1 MAGLNEHGHGTW
13 DAIAREVLTP
23 RITRQ
28 VVHGDALTMAKLFMK
43 KGAFVATHSHPNE
56 QFTMILSGR
65 LLFRYGERLEYEAEV
80 GPAGS
85 CICPRTCRTTRC
97 ASRMP
102 SISTSSRRRGPIGSN
117 PAATATST
125 PRRRATDAARP
136 APPSTPFA
144 DPDSIEEAS
153 CRSRMLC

>member
-80 GPAGS
+80 GPGGILHLPANLPHNAL
-85 CICPRTCRTTRC
+85 CLEDAVDLDIFTPPRADWLEPGGNRYFDS
-97 ASRMP
+97 A
-102 SISTSSRRRGPIGSN
+102 
-117 PAATATST
+117 PA
-125 PRRRATDAARP
+125 RD
-136 APPSTPFA
+136 
-144 DPDSIEEAS
+144 
-153 CRSRMLC
+153 